1 MPEPTPLQL
10 ILTVLTDIETIIVF
24 VLGVAFLVLYTRFFQ
39 WRKTAVGRALVY
51 VLGSLVLVALSG
63 ALVRNLGSH
72 YWGREY
78 LSVLFWFAAV
88 LAFANFLRVLWV
100 YRHRQE
106 PLSVEARTKAGNTGT
121 IPTQEEKS

>member
-1 MPEPTPLQL
+1 MPELTPLQL

-24 VLGVAFLVLYTRFFQ
+24 VLGVSFLVLYTRFFQ

-78 LSVLFWFAAV
+78 LSPLFWFAAV
-88 LAFANFLRVLWV
+88 LAFANFLRVLWM

-106 PLSVEARTKAGNTGT
+106 PLSVEARTKTGHTGT
-121 IPTQEEKS
+121 IPTEEGKS